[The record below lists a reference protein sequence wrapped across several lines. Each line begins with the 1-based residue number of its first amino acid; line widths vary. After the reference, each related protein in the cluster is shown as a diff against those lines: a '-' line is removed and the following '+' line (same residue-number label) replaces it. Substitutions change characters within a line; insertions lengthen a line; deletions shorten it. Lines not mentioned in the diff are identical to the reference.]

1 VLEIFLPKSLKSAN
15 LSSSYDR

>member
-1 VLEIFLPKSLKSAN
+1 MLEIFLPKLLTFVT